1 MENNSITV
9 SSVSRQLA
17 DRNIDIA
24 EIDRGEG
31 RMMQL
36 FSRAAR
42 SYELHEGLPPVGG
55 ASAHMRQHP
64 LTGEWISYSGARQ
77 NRTMLPNVSE
87 CPLCPMTDDE
97 QLTDVPVD
105 AYELAIFTNRFSALS
120 PDAAGPPQLDLPTRP
135 GIGVC
140 DVISYS
146 SDHHA
151 SLSTIGADRIELLID
166 ALDIR
171 LETLLANPDIQWVL
185 PFENRGRE
193 IGVTLDHPHG
203 QLYALPHLPEKIRT
217 TAEGFIKTDPLE
229 GLTTRIPD
237 QLKLDE
243 NDAGLAFVPP
253 WAKYPFETWIVPHDR
268 TPSLAGLSRS
278 ERAGMAALI
287 ETAAQKLDA
296 VFEAPMPY
304 TFGWQTAPK
313 GFEDTFHMHCVF
325 QPMKRASDKMK
336 YLASVE
342 QFTGFYL
349 VDLPPEDA
357 AAQLNAAFEEGSS
370 Q

>member
-1 MENNSITV
+1 
-9 SSVSRQLA
+9 
-17 DRNIDIA
+17 
-24 EIDRGEG
+24 
-31 RMMQL
+31 MMQL
-36 FSRAAR
+36 FSRGVR
-42 SYELHEGLPPVGG
+42 SYQLHEGLPSVSGS
-55 ASAHMRQHP
+55 SAHMRQHP
-64 LTGEWISYSGARQ
+64 LSGEWISYSGARQ

-87 CPLCPMTDDE
+87 CPLCPMTDDD

-105 AYELAIFTNRFSALS
+105 GYELAIFTNRFSALS
-120 PDAAGPPQLDLPTRP
+120 PDATHPPQLDLPTRP

-140 DVISYS
+140 EVISYS

-171 LETLLANPDIQWVL
+171 LEALLSNPDIQWVL

-203 QLYALPHLPEKIRT
+203 QLYALSHLPDKIRT
-217 TAEGFIKTDPLE
+217 TADGFAKGDPLA
-229 GLTTRIPD
+229 GLSQTVPD
-237 QLKLDE
+237 KLKLAE

-268 TPSLAGLSRS
+268 TPDLAGLSRPG
-278 ERAGMAALI
+278 RAGMAALI
-287 ETAAQKLDA
+287 ETAARKLDA

-313 GFEDTFHMHCVF
+313 GFEDSFHMHCVF

-357 AAQLNAAFEEGSS
+357 AAQLNDAVAGGNS